1 VIWHELRQSA
11 AQESPPYGQG
21 ARSAFTNEEGMASNF
36 WSIAQVISQVLW
48 GIDPQSILPNPF
60 AFAFK
65 ESSKV
70 FKMQIKIA

>member
-1 VIWHELRQSA
+1 
-11 AQESPPYGQG
+11 
-21 ARSAFTNEEGMASNF
+21 MASNF
-36 WSIAQVISQVLW
+36 WSIAQVIGQVLW